1 MQKKLTFSRLLIG
14 LTPLSLVFW
23 NTSSMESAYEDLFR
37 QMCRHYEEHRCR
49 GSGLLRQIYILG
61 QIPEPIDYKEVM
73 EALWISYDFRN
84 VSVARE
90 NRNIF
95 QEMLNYFQTHL
106 RVRPMRP
113 GPLD

>member
-1 MQKKLTFSRLLIG
+1 
-14 LTPLSLVFW
+14 
-23 NTSSMESAYEDLFR
+23 MESAYEDLFR

-61 QIPEPIDYKEVM
+61 QLPEPIDYREVM
-73 EALWISYDFRN
+73 ESLWISYDFRN
-84 VSVARE
+84 VHVARE

-106 RVRPMRP
+106 RVQQGYRT
-113 GPLD
+113 GPVYQKSV